1 MDLERKCWPS
11 KVSWSIAWTQR
22 NGVAPY
28 LSVHLG
34 LGWGCIGRSVGETH
48 FQVLPALF
56 APGKVLAANIG
67 ELR

>member
-1 MDLERKCWPS
+1 MDLERKRRPS
-11 KVSWSIAWTQR
+11 KVSWRVAWAQR

-34 LGWGCIGRSVGETH
+34 LGWGRGVGRRVGETH
-48 FQVLPALF
+48 FPVLP

-67 ELR
+67 ELQ